1 LTGANVLLIDP
12 VRLVRES
19 LGDLLESNG
28 FPVVAETDRMSDVPR
43 RLAATIDLVVVDPGV
58 PSDTTFAE
66 VEELRAMLPKARIV
80 VLAAEIPVHDA
91 VMFLRAGV
99 DGCLVKQISMQ
110 ALKRYLELVMAGEKV
125 LPTACL
131 LQGFAPSA
139 EPDMPPEPEGI
150 HPSDKRITASLS
162 RREREIIGHLV
173 DGASNKM
180 IANALDITEAT
191 VKVHLKAIMKKTRA
205 ANRTQVAIWAS
216 RTRMTGEPRRA
227 APHRGAWKG
236 NGAHP

>member
-1 LTGANVLLIDP
+1 MIAANTLLIDP

-19 LGDLLESNG
+19 LRDLLESNG
-28 FPVVAETDRMSDVPR
+28 FPVVAEIDRMSSVSR
-43 RLAATIDLVVVDPGV
+43 RPAATIHLVVVDPGV
-58 PSDTTFAE
+58 PSDATFAE
-66 VEELRAMLPKARIV
+66 VERLRAMLPKVRIV
-80 VLAAEIPVHDA
+80 VLAAEMPVHDA

-131 LQGFAPSA
+131 LQGFAPST
-139 EPDMPPEPEGI
+139 EPPEPEGI
-150 HPSDKRITASLS
+150 SASDMRITASLS
-162 RREREIIGHLV
+162 RREREIIRHLV

-180 IANALDITEAT
+180 IANTLDITEAT

-216 RTRMTGEPRRA
+216 RTRMTDEPRRA
-227 APHRGAWKG
+227 AHGGAWKG
-236 NGAHP
+236 DGAHP